1 MNEKKIIN
9 RWKELP
15 FLYKVQISS
24 YFLAGIC
31 SAIAYPLTTKL
42 IYGSVETDT
51 LAYRIVLSSL
61 IGIALSLLWLNIQ
74 ERLYKYFIHFTVVE
88 CIFYIS
94 LITYVILCRN
104 FDSYLVLSTLIS
116 GTIGHV
122 VSGGAS
128 KLHQQITD
136 VEQYRTDY
144 GFFIEIVSSIG
155 VLIGSTI
162 SVLTEVSMPVAFLL
176 KLVGLIGFQV
186 SDVYVYLNIIRR
198 NKDKEIS

>member
-1 MNEKKIIN
+1 M
-9 RWKELP
+9 
-15 FLYKVQISS
+15 
-24 YFLAGIC
+24 
-31 SAIAYPLTTKL
+31 
-42 IYGSVETDT
+42 
-51 LAYRIVLSSL
+51 
-61 IGIALSLLWLNIQ
+61 
-74 ERLYKYFIHFTVVE
+74 
-88 CIFYIS
+88 
-94 LITYVILCRN
+94 
-104 FDSYLVLSTLIS
+104 
-116 GTIGHV
+116 
-122 VSGGAS
+122 
-128 KLHQQITD
+128 HQQITD